1 MSKTFKSKETLME
14 KVENGIFVSVDYK
27 GTLQNGEV
35 FDTSS
40 GRQPLEVQ
48 IGAGK
53 VIKGFEEALLG
64 MSLNEKKSFTI
75 EPEAAYGQRDEKL
88 KRVFA
93 RAEVPP
99 EIDLQVGQIVGIRS
113 EEGQQIPASIIQ
125 VDDENVTADMNHPL
139 AGEVLHFEI
148 EVVGISSTPT
158 QVPDECGQ
166 GCDCSSCGC

>member
-1 MSKTFKSKETLME
+1 ME

-40 GRQPLEVQ
+40 GRQPLEIQ

-53 VIKGFEEALLG
+53 VIKGFEGALLG

-75 EPEAAYGQRDEKL
+75 EPEDAYGQRDESL

-113 EEGQQIPASIIQ
+113 QEGQQISATIVQ

-148 EVVGISSTPT
+148 EVVGISSTQT
-158 QVPDECGQ
+158 QAPDECGQ
-166 GCDCSSCGC
+166 GCDCSSCSC

>member
-1 MSKTFKSKETLME
+1 ME

-35 FDTSS
+35 FDTGS
-40 GRQPLEVQ
+40 GQPLEVQ

-75 EPEAAYGQRDEKL
+75 EPEDAYGQRDESL
-88 KRVFA
+88 KRVFT

-113 EEGQQIPASIIQ
+113 QEGQQIPASIVQ

-158 QVPDECGQ
+158 QDPNE
-166 GCDCSSCGC
+166 

>member
-1 MSKTFKSKETLME
+1 ME

-53 VIKGFEEALLG
+53 VIKGFEEA
-64 MSLNEKKSFTI
+64 
-75 EPEAAYGQRDEKL
+75 
-88 KRVFA
+88 
-93 RAEVPP
+93 
-99 EIDLQVGQIVGIRS
+99 
-113 EEGQQIPASIIQ
+113 QQIPASIVQ
-125 VDDENVTADMNHPL
+125 VDDEYVTADMNHPL
-139 AGEVLHFEI
+139 AGEVLHFEV
-148 EVVGISSTPT
+148 EVVGISNTPT
-158 QVPDECGQ
+158 QGPDECGQ

>member
-1 MSKTFKSKETLME
+1 ME
-14 KVENGIFVSVDYK
+14 KIENGIFVSVDYK

-48 IGAGK
+48 IGAGE

-75 EPEAAYGQRDEKL
+75 EPEDAYGQRDESL

-113 EEGQQIPASIIQ
+113 QEGQQIPASIVQ

-158 QVPDECGQ
+158 QDPDECGH

>member
-1 MSKTFKSKETLME
+1 MG
-14 KVENGIFVSVDYK
+14 KVENGMFVSVDYK

-35 FDTSS
+35 FDSSS

-53 VIKGFEEALLG
+53 VIKAFEEALLG
-64 MSLNEKKSFTI
+64 MSLNERKSFTI
-75 EPEAAYGQRDEKL
+75 EPEDAYGQRDESL

-113 EEGQQIPASIIQ
+113 QEGQQILARIDQ

-158 QVPDECGQ
+158 QNPDGCGY

>member
-1 MSKTFKSKETLME
+1 ME
-14 KVENGIFVSVDYK
+14 KVENGIFLSVDYK

-40 GRQPLEVQ
+40 VRQPLEVQ
-48 IGAGK
+48 IGAGN
-53 VIKGFEEALLG
+53 VIKGFKEALVG

-75 EPEAAYGQRDEKL
+75 EPEHAFGQKDESL

-99 EIDLQVGQIVGIRS
+99 EMDVKVGQIVGIRS
-113 EEGQQIPASIIQ
+113 QEGQQIPARIVQ
-125 VDDENVTADMNHPL
+125 VGDENVTADMNHPL

-158 QVPDECGQ
+158 HNPDECGQ
-166 GCDCSSCGC
+166 DCDCSSSGC

>member
-1 MSKTFKSKETLME
+1 MG

-40 GRQPLEVQ
+40 GQPLEVQ

-64 MSLNEKKSFTI
+64 MSLNEKKIFTI
-75 EPEAAYGQRDEKL
+75 EPEDAYGQRDESL

-113 EEGQQIPASIIQ
+113 QEGQQIPARIVR

-148 EVVGISSTPT
+148 EVKGISSTPT
-158 QVPDECGQ
+158 QDPDE
-166 GCDCSSCGC
+166 

>member
-1 MSKTFKSKETLME
+1 MGKI
-14 KVENGIFVSVDYK
+14 ENGIFVSVNYK

-35 FDTSS
+35 FDSSS

-53 VIKGFEEALLG
+53 VIKGFEKALFG
-64 MSLNEKKSFTI
+64 MSLDEKKSFTL
-75 EPEAAYGQRDEKL
+75 EPEDAYGQRDESL

-113 EEGQQIPASIIQ
+113 QEGQEIPASIVQ
-125 VDDENVTADMNHPL
+125 VDNENVTADMNHPL
-139 AGEVLHFEI
+139 AGKVLHFEI

-158 QVPDECGQ
+158 QAPDECGQ
-166 GCDCSSCGC
+166 GCDCSSCGCS

>member
-1 MSKTFKSKETLME
+1 ME
-14 KVENGIFVSVDYK
+14 EVENGIFVSVDYK
-27 GTLQNGEV
+27 GTLQNGDV

-40 GRQPLEVQ
+40 GQPLEVQ

-75 EPEAAYGQRDEKL
+75 EPEDAYGQRDESL

-99 EIDLQVGQIVGIRS
+99 EIDLQVGQIVGVRS
-113 EEGQQIPASIIQ
+113 QEGQQIPASIIQ

-148 EVVGISSTPT
+148 EVKGISSTPT
-158 QVPDECGQ
+158 QDPDE
-166 GCDCSSCGC
+166 

>member
-1 MSKTFKSKETLME
+1 ME
-14 KVENGIFVSVDYK
+14 KIENGIFVSVDYK

-48 IGAGK
+48 IGAGNM
-53 VIKGFEEALLG
+53 IKGFEEALLG

-75 EPEAAYGQRDEKL
+75 EPEDAYGQRDERL
-88 KRVFA
+88 TRVFA

-113 EEGQQIPASIIQ
+113 EEGQQMPASIVQ
-125 VDDENVTADMNHPL
+125 MDDENVTADMNHPL

-158 QVPDECGQ
+158 QDLDECGH

>member
-1 MSKTFKSKETLME
+1 MSKPFKSKETFMK
-14 KVENGIFVSVDYK
+14 KVENGMFVSVDYK

-35 FDTSS
+35 FDTSR
-40 GRQPLEVQ
+40 GLQPLELQ

-75 EPEAAYGQRDEKL
+75 EPEDAYGQRDESL
-88 KRVFA
+88 KRLFA

-113 EEGQQIPASIIQ
+113 QEGQQITATIVQ

-148 EVVGISSTPT
+148 EVVGISSTQT
-158 QVPDECGQ
+158 QDPEECGK
-166 GCDCSSCGC
+166 GCDCSSCSC

>member
-1 MSKTFKSKETLME
+1 ME

-40 GRQPLEVQ
+40 GRQPLEIQ

-64 MSLNEKKSFTI
+64 MSLNEKKSFTVH
-75 EPEAAYGQRDEKL
+75 PEDAYGQRDERL

-99 EIDLQVGQIVGIRS
+99 EMDLQVGQIVGIRS
-113 EEGQQIPASIIQ
+113 QEGQQISASIVQ
-125 VDDENVTADMNHPL
+125 ADDESVTADMNHPL
-139 AGEVLHFEI
+139 AGEVLHADSETGRVRPRLRLFFMRLLT
-148 EVVGISSTPT
+148 GA
-158 QVPDECGQ
+158 
-166 GCDCSSCGC
+166 

>member
-1 MSKTFKSKETLME
+1 ME

-40 GRQPLEVQ
+40 GRQPLEIQ

-53 VIKGFEEALLG
+53 VIKGFEGALLG

-75 EPEAAYGQRDEKL
+75 EPEDAYGQRDERL
-88 KRVFA
+88 TRVFA

-99 EIDLQVGQIVGIRS
+99 EMDLQVGQIVGIRS
-113 EEGQQIPASIIQ
+113 EEGQQMSASIVQ

-139 AGEVLHFEI
+139 AGQVLHFEI

-166 GCDCSSCGC
+166 GCGCSSCGC

>member
-1 MSKTFKSKETLME
+1 ME

-27 GTLQNGEV
+27 GILQNGEV

-40 GRQPLEVQ
+40 GQPLEVQ

-75 EPEAAYGQRDEKL
+75 EPEDAYGQRDERL
-88 KRVFA
+88 KCVFA

-99 EIDLQVGQIVGIRS
+99 EIDLQVGQIVGVRS
-113 EEGQQIPASIIQ
+113 QEGQQIPASIVQ

-148 EVVGISSTPT
+148 EVKGISSTPT
-158 QVPDECGQ
+158 QDPGE
-166 GCDCSSCGC
+166 

>member
-1 MSKTFKSKETLME
+1 MG
-14 KVENGIFVSVDYK
+14 KVENGMFVSVDYK

-35 FDTSS
+35 FDSSS

-64 MSLNEKKSFTI
+64 MSLNERKSFTI
-75 EPEAAYGQRDEKL
+75 EPEDAYGQRDESL

-113 EEGQQIPASIIQ
+113 QEGQQILARIDQ

-158 QVPDECGQ
+158 QNPDGCGY

>member
-1 MSKTFKSKETLME
+1 ME
-14 KVENGIFVSVDYK
+14 KIENGIFVSVDYK
-27 GTLQNGEV
+27 GTLQNGEI

-75 EPEAAYGQRDEKL
+75 EPEDAYGQRDQSL

-99 EIDLQVGQIVGIRS
+99 ETDLQVGQIVGIRS
-113 EEGQQIPASIIQ
+113 QEGQQIPASIVQ

-148 EVVGISSTPT
+148 EVVGISSMPT
-158 QVPDECGQ
+158 QDPAECGH

>member
-1 MSKTFKSKETLME
+1 ME

-48 IGAGK
+48 IGAGNM
-53 VIKGFEEALLG
+53 IKGFEEALLG

-75 EPEAAYGQRDEKL
+75 EPEDAYGQRDERL
-88 KRVFA
+88 TRVFA

-113 EEGQQIPASIIQ
+113 EEGQQMPASIVQ
-125 VDDENVTADMNHPL
+125 MDDENVTADMNHPL

-158 QVPDECGQ
+158 QDLDECGH

>member
-1 MSKTFKSKETLME
+1 ME
-14 KVENGIFVSVDYK
+14 KVENGMFVSVDYR
-27 GTLQNGEV
+27 GALQSGEV

-48 IGAGK
+48 IGAGN

-75 EPEAAYGQRDEKL
+75 EPEDAYGQRDESL

-99 EIDLQVGQIVGIRS
+99 EIDLQVGQIVGI
-113 EEGQQIPASIIQ
+113 IWIQ
-125 VDDENVTADMNHPL
+125 V
-139 AGEVLHFEI
+139 
-148 EVVGISSTPT
+148 
-158 QVPDECGQ
+158 
-166 GCDCSSCGC
+166 

>member
-1 MSKTFKSKETLME
+1 MG

-40 GRQPLEVQ
+40 GQPLEVQ

-75 EPEAAYGQRDEKL
+75 EPEYAYGQRDESL

-93 RAEVPP
+93 MAEVPP

-113 EEGQQIPASIIQ
+113 EEGQQIPASIVQ

-148 EVVGISSTPT
+148 EVKGISSTPT
-158 QVPDECGQ
+158 QNPDECGQ
-166 GCDCSSCGC
+166 SCDCSSCGC

>member
-1 MSKTFKSKETLME
+1 ME

-40 GRQPLEVQ
+40 GRQPLEIQ

-64 MSLNEKKSFTI
+64 MSLNEKKSFTVH
-75 EPEAAYGQRDEKL
+75 PEDAYGQRDERL

-99 EIDLQVGQIVGIRS
+99 EMDLQVGQIVGIRS
-113 EEGQQIPASIIQ
+113 QEGQQISASIVQ
-125 VDDENVTADMNHPL
+125 ADDESVTADMNHPL

-158 QVPDECGQ
+158 QKPDECGQ

>member
-1 MSKTFKSKETLME
+1 ME
-14 KVENGIFVSVDYK
+14 KIENGIFVSVDYK

-53 VIKGFEEALLG
+53 AIKGFEEALLG

-75 EPEAAYGQRDEKL
+75 EPEDAYGQRDENL
-88 KRVFA
+88 KQVFA

-99 EIDLQVGQIVGIRS
+99 EIDLQVGQIVGMHS
-113 EEGQQIPASIIQ
+113 PEGQQILARIDQ

-158 QVPDECGQ
+158 QDPDDCGH
-166 GCDCSSCGC
+166 GCDCSSCDC

>member
-1 MSKTFKSKETLME
+1 ME
-14 KVENGIFVSVDYK
+14 KIENGIFVSVDYK
-27 GTLQNGEV
+27 GTLRNGEV

-48 IGAGK
+48 IGAGN
-53 VIKGFEEALLG
+53 VIKGFEEELLG

-75 EPEAAYGQRDEKL
+75 EPEDAYGQRDESL

-93 RAEVPP
+93 RAEVSP

-113 EEGQQIPASIIQ
+113 QEGQHIPASIVQ

-158 QVPDECGQ
+158 QDPDECGH

>member
-1 MSKTFKSKETLME
+1 ME

-40 GRQPLEVQ
+40 ERQPLEVQ
-48 IGAGK
+48 IGADK

-75 EPEAAYGQRDEKL
+75 EPEDAYGQRDESL

-113 EEGQQIPASIIQ
+113 QEGQQIPASIVQ

-158 QVPDECGQ
+158 QDPDECGH

>member
-1 MSKTFKSKETLME
+1 MG

-27 GTLQNGEV
+27 GTLQNGDV

-40 GRQPLEVQ
+40 GQPLEVQ

-75 EPEAAYGQRDEKL
+75 EPEDAYGQRDESL

-99 EIDLQVGQIVGIRS
+99 EIDLQVGQIVGVRS
-113 EEGQQIPASIIQ
+113 QEGQQIPASIVQ

-158 QVPDECGQ
+158 QDPDE
-166 GCDCSSCGC
+166 

>member
-1 MSKTFKSKETLME
+1 MK
-14 KVENGIFVSVDYK
+14 KVENGMFVSVDYK

-35 FDTSS
+35 FDTSR
-40 GRQPLEVQ
+40 GLQPLELQ

-75 EPEAAYGQRDEKL
+75 EPEDAYGQRDESL
-88 KRVFA
+88 KRLFT

-113 EEGQQIPASIIQ
+113 QEGQQISATIVQ
-125 VDDENVTADMNHPL
+125 MMKM
-139 AGEVLHFEI
+139 
-148 EVVGISSTPT
+148 
-158 QVPDECGQ
+158 
-166 GCDCSSCGC
+166 

>member
-1 MSKTFKSKETLME
+1 ME

-35 FDTSS
+35 FDTST

-48 IGAGK
+48 MGAGM

-75 EPEAAYGQRDEKL
+75 EPEDAYGQRNENL

-99 EIDLQVGQIVGIRS
+99 EIDLQIGQIVGMRS
-113 EEGQQIPASIIQ
+113 QEGQQIPARIVQ
-125 VDDENVTADMNHPL
+125 VDDEHVTADMNHPL
-139 AGEVLHFEI
+139 AGQVLHFEI
-148 EVVGISSTPT
+148 QVVGISSTPT
-158 QVPDECGQ
+158 QEPGGCGH
-166 GCDCSSCGC
+166 GSDCSSCTC

>member
-1 MSKTFKSKETLME
+1 MK

-75 EPEAAYGQRDEKL
+75 EPEDAYGQRDESL

-99 EIDLQVGQIVGIRS
+99 EIDLQVGQIVGVRS
-113 EEGQQIPASIIQ
+113 QEGQQIPASIVQ

-158 QVPDECGQ
+158 QDPDECGH

>member
-1 MSKTFKSKETLME
+1 MK

-75 EPEAAYGQRDEKL
+75 EPEDAYGQRDESL

-113 EEGQQIPASIIQ
+113 QEGQQIPARIVQ
-125 VDDENVTADMNHPL
+125 VDDENVTADMNHHL
-139 AGEVLHFEI
+139 AGEMLHFEI

-158 QVPDECGQ
+158 QDPDECGH
-166 GCDCSSCGC
+166 GCACSSCGC

>member
-1 MSKTFKSKETLME
+1 ME

-75 EPEAAYGQRDEKL
+75 EPEDAYGQRDESL

-99 EIDLQVGQIVGIRS
+99 EIDLQVGQIVGVRS
-113 EEGQQIPASIIQ
+113 QEGQQIPASIVQ

-148 EVVGISSTPT
+148 EVKGISSTPT
-158 QVPDECGQ
+158 QDPDE
-166 GCDCSSCGC
+166 

>member
-1 MSKTFKSKETLME
+1 ME
-14 KVENGIFVSVDYK
+14 KVENGIFISVDYK

-53 VIKGFEEALLG
+53 VIKGFEEALLE

-75 EPEAAYGQRDEKL
+75 EPEDAYGQRDESL
-88 KRVFA
+88 KQVFA

-99 EIDLQVGQIVGIRS
+99 EIDLQVGQIVGMHS
-113 EEGQQIPASIIQ
+113 QEGQQILARIDQ

-158 QVPDECGQ
+158 QDPDECGH

>member
-1 MSKTFKSKETLME
+1 ME
-14 KVENGIFVSVDYK
+14 KFENSIFVSVVYK

-53 VIKGFEEALLG
+53 VIKGFEG
-64 MSLNEKKSFTI
+64 
-75 EPEAAYGQRDEKL
+75 
-88 KRVFA
+88 
-93 RAEVPP
+93 
-99 EIDLQVGQIVGIRS
+99 
-113 EEGQQIPASIIQ
+113 GQQIPASIVQ

-139 AGEVLHFEI
+139 TGEVLHFEI
-148 EVVGISSTPT
+148 EVVDISNTPT
-158 QVPDECGQ
+158 QYPDECGQ

>member
-1 MSKTFKSKETLME
+1 ME
-14 KVENGIFVSVDYK
+14 KVENGMFVSVDYK

-48 IGAGK
+48 MGAGE
-53 VIKGFEEALLG
+53 VIKGFEKALVG
-64 MSLNEKKSFTI
+64 MALSEKKSFTI
-75 EPEAAYGQRDEKL
+75 EPEDAYGQRDESL
-88 KRVFA
+88 KRVFT

-99 EIDLQVGQIVGIRS
+99 DLDLQVGKVVGIRS
-113 EEGQQIPASIIQ
+113 QEGQQILAKIVQ

-158 QVPDECGQ
+158 QDPDGCGH

>member
-1 MSKTFKSKETLME
+1 ME
-14 KVENGIFVSVDYK
+14 KVESGMFVSVDYK
-27 GTLQNGEV
+27 GTLQNGEI

-48 IGAGK
+48 IGAGN
-53 VIKGFEEALLG
+53 VIKGFEEALIG

-75 EPEAAYGQRDEKL
+75 EPEDAYGQRDETL
-88 KRVFA
+88 NRVFA

-99 EIDLQVGQIVGIRS
+99 EIDLQVGQIVGVYS
-113 EEGQQIPASIIQ
+113 KEGQQIPARIVQ

-158 QVPDECGQ
+158 QDPDECGH
-166 GCDCSSCGC
+166 GCDCSSCG